1 MSRNQPNHLGN
12 ENSPYLLQHAYNP
25 VDWHPWGFLSLDKAK
40 NENKLLIISI
50 GYAACHWCHVMEHES
65 FEDDAVAQIMN
76 TRFVPV
82 KVDREERPDI
92 DAVYMSAA
100 WATTGRG
107 GWPLNAIA
115 LPDQRPVFAGTYF
128 RKDDWIYILNYYA
141 MLWQS
146 QPAELE
152 YQAQQIGSGMRRHFI
167 VPSAVDAGEI
177 PASMADTLFD
187 TMRSDFDEI
196 NGGSYG
202 APKFPMPV
210 IQIFLHEYG
219 LLHQNARALQHLSL
233 TLARMHRGGI
243 YDHLGGGFS
252 RYSVDARWEVPH
264 FEKMLYDNAQLI
276 SLYSRAFQQSANEE
290 WRAVVHETIR
300 FAEREL
306 MNSNGLFFSSIDAD
320 SEGEE
325 GAFYVWRE
333 DEIRRILEQDAELLM
348 KAYGCS
354 PSGNWEKG
362 VNVLRLSDVEI
373 GDAEKASLF
382 KARDILFSEREKR
395 IRPATD
401 DKILTAWNGLMISA
415 LTDAYMAFGE
425 ERWLELAVRCA
436 EFYHESLVQRGWKLW
451 RNAKNGALDNPAFL
465 DDYSLLI
472 SAFLDL
478 YQITFEQRW
487 LTSATLLT
495 EKVNQHFSDSG
506 GLFFNLSSDETPA
519 LVQRAVEL
527 SDNVIPSG
535 NSVMAHNLLV
545 AGHILARAEWID
557 QSERMLTAMLPQIK
571 ANPAF
576 HANWARLLLVCGES
590 ATTVKIVAE
599 EPALIRKD
607 FLPHFKPG
615 VIWSGEREAGM
626 TTKIYVC
633 KGKSC
638 FQPVDSASE
647 AITLLQS

>member
-1 MSRNQPNHLGN
+1 MSKSQPNHLVK

-25 VDWHPWGFLSLDKAK
+25 VDWYPWGFLSLEKAK
-40 NENKLLIISI
+40 SENRLLVISI

-65 FEDDAVAQIMN
+65 FEDDAVALIMN
-76 TRFVPV
+76 NRFVPI

-92 DAVYMSAA
+92 DSVYMAAA

-115 LPDQRPVFAGTYF
+115 LPDQQPIFAGTYF
-128 RKDDWIYILNYYA
+128 RKDDWVYILNYYA

-152 YQAQQIGSGMRRHFI
+152 YQARQIASGMRRHFI
-167 VPSAVDAGEI
+167 IPSATNNAEI
-177 PASMADTLFD
+177 PSGIGGTLFN
-187 TMRSDFDEI
+187 TMQSDFDEF

-210 IQIFLHEYG
+210 VQIFLLEYG
-219 LLHQNARALQHLSL
+219 QLKSNEKAWQHLYL
-233 TLARMHRGGI
+233 TLGKMHRGGI

-300 FAEREL
+300 FVEREL
-306 MNSNGLFFSSIDAD
+306 MNPDGLFYSSIDAD
-320 SEGEE
+320 SEEEE

-333 DEIRRILEQDAELLM
+333 DEIRWILEQDADLFM
-348 KAYGCS
+348 KVYSCS

-362 VNVLRLSDVEI
+362 VNVLRMSDVKMSDE
-373 GDAEKASLF
+373 EKANLS

-401 DKILTAWNGLMISA
+401 DKILTAWNALMISA

-478 YQITFEQRW
+478 YQIAFEERW

-495 EKVNQHFSDSG
+495 EKVIQHFSDTG

-527 SDNVIPSG
+527 SDNVIPAG
-535 NSVMAHNLLV
+535 NSVMAHNLFIG
-545 AGHILARAEWID
+545 GHILGKNEWIVRAEQMVI
-557 QSERMLTAMLPQIK
+557 AMMPQIK
-571 ANPAF
+571 ANPAY
-576 HANWARLLLVCGES
+576 HANWARLLLLSGES
-590 ATTVKIVAE
+590 ATTVKIVAG
-599 EPALIRKD
+599 EPARIRKD
-607 FLPHFKPG
+607 VLWHFRPG
-615 VIWSGEREAGM
+615 VIWSGKRDAGM

-638 FQPVDSASE
+638 FQPVDSVSE
-647 AITLLQS
+647 AIKLL

>member
-1 MSRNQPNHLGN
+1 MSKSQPNHLVK

-25 VDWHPWGFLSLDKAK
+25 VDWYPWGFLSLEKAK
-40 NENKLLIISI
+40 SENRLLVISI

-65 FEDDAVAQIMN
+65 FEDDDVAQIMN
-76 TRFVPV
+76 MRFVPV

-92 DAVYMSAA
+92 DAVYMAAA

-152 YQAQQIGSGMRRHFI
+152 YQAQQIASGMRRHFI
-167 VPSAVDAGEI
+167 IPTAVAAGEI
-177 PASMADTLFD
+177 PAEIAGTLFD
-187 TMRSDFDEI
+187 KMHSDFDEI

-202 APKFPMPV
+202 APKFPMPAV
-210 IQIFLHEYG
+210 QIFLLEYG
-219 LLHQNARALQHLSL
+219 QLKHNENALQHLYL
-233 TLARMHRGGI
+233 TLEKMHRGGI

-264 FEKMLYDNAQLI
+264 FEKMLYDNAQLV
-276 SLYSRAFQQSANEE
+276 SLYSRAFQQVASEE
-290 WRAVVHETIR
+290 WRVAVHETIR
-300 FAEREL
+300 FVEREL
-306 MNSNGLFFSSIDAD
+306 MSSDGLFYSSIDAD

-333 DEIRRILEQDAELLM
+333 DEIRRILKQDADLLM
-348 KAYGCS
+348 KAYSCS

-362 VNVLRLSDVEI
+362 VNVFRKSDLEI
-373 GDAEKASLF
+373 EDDEIARLF

-401 DKILTAWNGLMISA
+401 DKILTAWNALMISA
-415 LTDAYMAFGE
+415 LTDAYRAFGE
-425 ERWLELAVRCA
+425 ERWLELAVRCS
-436 EFYHESLVQRGWKLW
+436 EFYHESLVQRDWKLW
-451 RNAKNGALDNPAFL
+451 RNAKNGALNNPAFL
-465 DDYSLLI
+465 DDYSFLI
-472 SAFLDL
+472 SAFQEL
-478 YQITFEQRW
+478 YQITFEDRW

-495 EKVNQHFSDSG
+495 EKVIQHFSDTG

-527 SDNVIPSG
+527 SDNVIPAG
-535 NSVMAHNLLV
+535 NSVMAHNLFIG
-545 AGHILARAEWID
+545 GHILGKNEWIVRAE
-557 QSERMLTAMLPQIK
+557 QMVTAMMPQIK
-571 ANPAF
+571 ANPAW
-576 HANWARLLLVCGES
+576 HANWARLLLRSGES
-590 ATTVKIVAE
+590 ATTVKIVSE

-607 FLPHFKPG
+607 FLRHSGPG
-615 VIWSGEREAGM
+615 VIWSGKREAGM

-638 FQPVDSASE
+638 FQPVDCVPE
-647 AITLLQS
+647 AIKLL